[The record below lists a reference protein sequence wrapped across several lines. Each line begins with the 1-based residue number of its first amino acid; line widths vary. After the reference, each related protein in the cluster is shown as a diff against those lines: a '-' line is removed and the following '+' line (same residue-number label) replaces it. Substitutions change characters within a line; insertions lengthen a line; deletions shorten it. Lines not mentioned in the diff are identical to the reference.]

1 MEMKKTKG
9 AVLLLCL
16 VAMMG
21 FSSAAEARSYSHHSQ
36 SSYARHGSN
45 YGITI
50 RLGSGNHYR
59 PNYRAYMPVTPCY
72 VNNVAYQDRMY
83 EDYLLEQRAL
93 AIRQRQIE
101 EQLYAVRYV
110 PTQFY
115 GTYPPTRF

>member
-9 AVLLLCL
+9 AVLLLSL
-16 VAMMG
+16 VVMLG
-21 FSSAAEARSYSHHSQ
+21 FASTAEARGSHNSHN
-36 SSYARHGSN
+36 RHGSN

-50 RLGSGNHYR
+50 RLGGGNYRQSYR